1 MKVFKTIVWTS
12 LFWIVALGGV
22 WVASFWEP
30 MVVKAVIAALPEPV
44 WMQIYNDG
52 LKSGFKNG
60 KADCSCPEVNCPQD
74 IISENEM
81 IDPAQQGDPAPE
93 VMIETEETPSQASL
107 LTPAPQTE
115 LEQLQTRLTE
125 LENNHWALVKE
136 LQTIFS
142 SPAAQSLLPAP
153 IPVAEAPAAQ

>member
-12 LFWIVALGGV
+12 LFWIVALVGV
-22 WVASFWEP
+22 WGAAFWRTE
-30 MVVKAVIAALPEPV
+30 VKELIQTILPTPV
-44 WMQIYNDG
+44 WSDFYER
-52 LKSGFKNG
+52 G
-60 KADCSCPEVNCPQD
+60 KHVGYEMKLAECECNATP
-74 IISENEM
+74 SEAEQTE
-81 IDPAQQGDPAPE
+81 PAEQLEQAPE
-93 VMIETEETPSQASL
+93 VMIETEETPSQASV
-107 LTPAPQTE
+107 LTPTPQTE